1 MSDRGADRTAEPR
14 RVGVLLVCLGNICR
28 SPMAEGLMLEGIRR
42 RGVASR
48 FDVDSAG
55 TGGWHAGEPADPR
68 MQATARAR
76 GVHLPSRAR
85 RIRPEDWTR
94 FDHVLC
100 MDRSNL
106 AGVRAAGCPE
116 ARSRLMLSVLEDPGL
131 LEVPDPYHGG
141 PEGFELVFDLL
152 ERATEAWLDRWLA

>member
-1 MSDRGADRTAEPR
+1 MTEGRGPSGDRPP
-14 RVGVLLVCLGNICR
+14 VGVLMVCLGNICR
-28 SPMAEGLMLEGIRR
+28 SPMAAGLMLEAVRR
-42 RGVASR
+42 RGVADR
-48 FDVDSAG
+48 VTIDSAG
-55 TGGWHAGEPADPR
+55 TGGWHAGEPPDPR
-68 MQATARAR
+68 MSATARAR

-85 RIRPEDWTR
+85 QIRPDDWTR

-116 ARSRLMLSVLEDPGL
+116 DRSHLMLSVLPDSVRT
-131 LEVPDPYHGG
+131 EVPDPYHGG

-152 ERATEAWLDRWLA
+152 AEATEAWLDRWMA

>member
-1 MSDRGADRTAEPR
+1 MSDRRPD
-14 RVGVLLVCLGNICR
+14 RVGVLMVCLGNICR

-42 RGVASR
+42 RGVADR

-85 RIRPEDWTR
+85 QIRPEDWTR

-116 ARSRLMLSVLEDPGL
+116 SRSRLMLSVLEDPAAV
-131 LEVPDPYHGG
+131 EVPDPYHGG

-152 ERATEAWLDRWLA
+152 ERATDAWLDRWLA